1 MAYTMIIF
9 FQLFLCSVISYWA
22 GNVSKKLQLSKFIV
36 YAIAYT
42 CTNPRFSL
50 FQISGKL
57 FFANISTFKM
67 RTKKWPKEV
76 KRAAFELWRAGV
88 KQTDNVARLSMPLRT
103 VQRLIPADRRNAA
116 SRGVTVVVP
125 TRKQKEGTH
134 NRKVFPNALAKMKK
148 LLEY

>member
-1 MAYTMIIF
+1 M
-9 FQLFLCSVISYWA
+9 
-22 GNVSKKLQLSKFIV
+22 SKKLQLSKFIV
-36 YAIAYT
+36 YAIAYM
-42 CTNPRFSL
+42 CTDPRILL
-50 FQISGKL
+50 FWISSKL

-67 RTKKWPKEV
+67 RTKQWTKEV
-76 KRAAFELWRAGV
+76 KRAVFELWKAGV

-116 SRGVTVVVP
+116 SRGVPVVVP
-125 TRKQKEGTH
+125 NRKQKEGTH

>member
-1 MAYTMIIF
+1 MF
-9 FQLFLCSVISYWA
+9 
-22 GNVSKKLQLSKFIV
+22 KKLQLSKFIV
-36 YAIAYT
+36 YAIAYM
-42 CTNPRFSL
+42 CTDPRILL
-50 FQISGKL
+50 FWISSKL

-67 RTKKWPKEV
+67 RTKQWTKEV
-76 KRAAFELWRAGV
+76 KRAVFELWKAGV

-116 SRGVTVVVP
+116 SRGVLVVVP
-125 TRKQKEGTH
+125 NRKQKEGTH

>member
-1 MAYTMIIF
+1 M
-9 FQLFLCSVISYWA
+9 
-22 GNVSKKLQLSKFIV
+22 SKKLQLSKFIV

-42 CTNPRFSL
+42 CTDPR
-50 FQISGKL
+50 ISVFRISSKL

-67 RTKKWPKEV
+67 RTKQWTKEV
-76 KRAAFELWRAGV
+76 KRAVFELWKAGV

-116 SRGVTVVVP
+116 SGVPVFVP
-125 TRKQKEGTH
+125 DRKQKEGTH
-134 NRKVFPNALAKMKK
+134 NRKVFPTTRAKMNK